1 MQSIFVVFIKFYSVF
16 VNFMAFSFRF
26 FVDSFQGSRISLVGL
41 GGWMVADVEIGVFLG
56 LDRVW
61 RWELGWFAV
70 LIRY

>member
-1 MQSIFVVFIKFYSVF
+1 
-16 VNFMAFSFRF
+16 MAFSFRF